1 MDGFHE
7 RRWMHDRAKASVVT
21 RSGTALVP
29 SAMPVFVP
37 CTHAPTHQGHQ
48 ARQTGE
54 ERQRGQLVAADV
66 QLDEA
71 LQTGEVRRC
80 AEEVAAAYGNAWHQ
94 QTC

>member
-7 RRWMHDRAKASVVT
+7 RGWMHDRAKASVAT

-29 SAMPVFVP
+29 SAMPVIVP

-48 ARQTGE
+48 ARQPGE
-54 ERQRGQLVAADV
+54 ERQRSQLVAADV

-71 LQTGEVRRC
+71 LQTGEVRCC
-80 AEEVAAAYGNAWHQ
+80 AEEVAAAYGNEWYQ